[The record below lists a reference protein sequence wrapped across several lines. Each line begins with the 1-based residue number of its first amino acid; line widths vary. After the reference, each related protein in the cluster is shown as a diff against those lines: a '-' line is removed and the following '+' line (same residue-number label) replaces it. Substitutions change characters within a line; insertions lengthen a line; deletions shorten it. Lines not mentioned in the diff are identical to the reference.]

1 MRARLLKSISPIVK
15 TSKKKLPSLLIV
27 DDDEE
32 IRTQMRWTLASDYRI
47 LQAEDRPSAMKV
59 FRAESP
65 AVVLLDLGLPPH
77 AGTPEEGLAT
87 LAEIQSIAPRTKVV
101 VISGQ
106 SEKSIALQTIGEG
119 AYDFLG
125 KPVDTDELELLVK
138 RCFKV
143 ADLEKSYLELKS
155 KEKRDAFEGMMGQ
168 SSRMQK
174 VFSSI
179 SKVAPT
185 DASVLILG
193 ESGTGKEL
201 TARAIHQRSARK
213 HNPFIAINCSA
224 IPESLM
230 ESELFGHEK
239 GSFTGANQQ
248 RIGHIESADGGTL
261 MLDEVG
267 EIPLPVQIKL
277 LRFLQ
282 EQTIQRVGGNGEI
295 KLDVRVIAATNV
307 NLTDGM
313 ESGSFREDLYYRLAV
328 VKLLLP
334 ALREREEDLMIL
346 ANTFLK
352 SYVEEFGK
360 SGLLFGAKAIKAI
373 QEYSWPG
380 NVRELQNRIRRAA
393 IMGENKRLSPADLE
407 LTLEETN
414 EPIETL
420 KQARERLEKEIISN
434 ALRRNA
440 GKMAGAAKELGI
452 SRPTLYELIE
462 KLDIER

>member
-1 MRARLLKSISPIVK
+1 MK
-15 TSKKKLPSLLIV
+15 TNKKNLPVLLIV

-32 IRTQMRWTLASDYRI
+32 IRTQMRWTLANDYRI
-47 LQAEDRPSAMKV
+47 LQAEDRPGAIEI
-59 FRAESP
+59 FRDHSP
-65 AVVLLDLGLPPH
+65 PVVLLDLGLPPH

-87 LAEIQSIAPRTKVV
+87 LAEILSIAPRTKVV
-101 VISGQ
+101 IISGQ
-106 SEKSIALQTIGEG
+106 SEKSTALQTIGEG

-125 KPVDTDELELLVK
+125 KPVDTDELNLLVK

-143 ADLEKSYLELKS
+143 AELETAYLNLKS
-155 KEKRDAFEGMMGQ
+155 KETGDSFEGMVGQ
-168 SSRMQK
+168 SNRMQK
-174 VFSSI
+174 VFTAI
-179 SKVAPT
+179 TKVAPT

-201 TARAIHQRSARK
+201 TARAIHERSTRK
-213 HNPFIAINCSA
+213 NNPFIAINCSA

-282 EQTIQRVGGNGEI
+282 EQTIQRVGGRGEI

-307 NLTDGM
+307 NLTEGM
-313 ESGSFREDLYYRLAV
+313 ASGSFREDLYYRLAV
-328 VKLLLP
+328 VKLQLP
-334 ALREREEDLMIL
+334 ALREREEDILIL

-352 SYVEEFGK
+352 NYTDEFGK
-360 SGLLFGAKAIKAI
+360 AGLIFGSKAIRAI
-373 QEYSWPG
+373 QEHPWPG

-393 IMGENKRLSPADLE
+393 IMGENKRITPADLE
-407 LTLEETN
+407 LALAN
-414 EPIETL
+414 ENDSVETL
-420 KQARERLEKEIISN
+420 KEARQRLESEIIRS

-440 GKMAGAAKELGI
+440 GKMAGAASDLGI

-462 KLDIER
+462 KLGIER